1 MLVMEGGPES
11 GIANGD
17 STCTAADRG
26 LHCGQSCRLP
36 GEAVRILLE
45 VLGMLF
51 ESVLFMWWSQEK
63 GSRSSFPMQLQLV
76 LSRRRLLWAVRM
88 FCWASKV
95 GK

>member
-1 MLVMEGGPES
+1 MSLAQEGLAG
-11 GIANGD
+11 
-17 STCTAADRG
+17 
-26 LHCGQSCRLP
+26 LP
-36 GEAVRILLE
+36 GEAIRIPLE

-63 GSRSSFPMQLQLV
+63 GSGSAAFPMQLQLV

-88 FCWASKV
+88 FCRASKV